1 MKEGPPSFDDIF
13 VVMSAASV
21 GDTEARVS
29 LPDWPQLDDTATK
42 FAIALNILLDDLA
55 VSAAD
60 VQHELA
66 ARGHLANRLQVL
78 AEASHEFAAATYDLD
93 RLLYAVARRLC
104 ELVGDVCVIRAVT
117 EDGQWLESRGAAYHR
132 DPALLAEAREVM
144 TLVRQRVGE
153 GVAGRAAATG
163 KPVLVPK
170 IDTDELPPSTDP
182 RYRAYLERLGLTSS
196 MALPLVCRGKVVGVA
211 SLMRNS
217 PGRPYTED
225 DLSLVQSVADHA
237 ALAIGNARSYA
248 AERVA
253 RDAADRAA
261 SALQQAKAQFARL
274 SECGIIGIMIADVHG
289 NILEANDTYL
299 KMLGYSRDELVQGVV
314 RWSDL
319 TPPELKHLGDR
330 ATELLRAS
338 GVAPP
343 FETESFRKDG
353 TRISVLVGIAMLEYP
368 RCIAFMADLTQR
380 VQAEA
385 GRKRAEEA
393 LRQSEDQLRQAQK
406 MEAVGRLAG
415 GIAHD
420 FNNVLSVI
428 LSYSDLLLSD
438 LQPGDPMRD
447 DVLEIQKAGTHAADL
462 TRQLLMFSRQQVL
475 EPKVV
480 DLNDVI
486 ARMDK
491 MLHRVVGEDVE
502 LLFIRSTSIG
512 KVRVDPGSIEQVIMN
527 LVVNARDAMPV
538 GGKLTIETANAVLD
552 EAYAAEHLGVKPGPH
567 VLLAVS
573 DSGSGMDRATQ
584 ARIFEPFFTTKPI
597 GQGTGLGLSTV
608 FGIVQQSGG
617 SVWVY
622 SEVGKGT
629 SFKVYLP
636 LVEGAVDEAEPR
648 SARATL
654 RGSETIL
661 LVEDEAQVR
670 AVALGILR
678 RQGYRVLVAANGGE
692 ALLLCEKHSGMIDL
706 LLSDVVMPQMSGPE
720 LARRL
725 ATLRPTTRVL
735 CMSGYT
741 DDAVIRHVALEAGIA
756 FIQKPFTPDTLAR
769 KVREVLDAHRS

>member
-1 MKEGPPSFDDIF
+1 MTERPSFDDIF

-21 GDTEARVS
+21 GDVAARVR
-29 LPDWPQLDDTATK
+29 LPDSPLVDDTATK

-55 VSAAD
+55 VSAAE
-60 VQHELA
+60 VQHELT
-66 ARGHLANRLQVL
+66 ARGRLANRLQVL
-78 AEASHEFAAATYDLD
+78 TEASHEFAAATYDLD
-93 RLLYAVARRLC
+93 RLLEAVARRLC

-117 EDGQWLESRGAAYHR
+117 EDGQWLEPHGAAHHR
-132 DPALLAEAREVM
+132 DPALLSTTRELMAR
-144 TLVRQRVGE
+144 VRQRVGE
-153 GVAGRAAATG
+153 GIAGRAAATG
-163 KPVLVPK
+163 KPVLVAQ
-170 IDTDELPPSTDP
+170 IDAAELPASTDP
-182 RYRAYLERLGLTSS
+182 RYRAYLEQLGLTSS
-196 MALPLVCRGKVVGVA
+196 MALPLICRGKVVGVA
-211 SLMRNS
+211 SLMRKS

-225 DLSLVQSVADHA
+225 DLILVQSVADHA
-237 ALAIGNARSYA
+237 SLAIGNARSYA

-253 RDAADRAA
+253 RDSADRAA

-274 SECGIIGIMIADVHG
+274 SESGILGIMIADVHG

-299 KMLGYSRDELVQGVV
+299 KMLGYSREELLQGAV

-319 TPPELKHLGDR
+319 TPPELKHLGDH

-353 TRISVLVGIAMLEYP
+353 TRFPVLVGVAMLEYP

-393 LRQSEDQLRQAQK
+393 LRQSEDQLRHAQK
-406 MEAVGRLAG
+406 MDAVGRLAG
-415 GIAHD
+415 GVAHD

-428 LSYSDLLLSD
+428 LSYSDLLLSE
-438 LQPGDPMRD
+438 LPTGDPMRG
-447 DVLEIQKAGTHAADL
+447 DVEEIRKAGKHAADL

-475 EPKVV
+475 EPKVL

-486 ARMDK
+486 TRMDK
-491 MLHRVVGEDVE
+491 MLRRVVGEDVE
-502 LLFIRSTSIG
+502 LVSTRAATLG
-512 KVRVDPGSIEQVIMN
+512 KVRVDPGSMEQVIMN

-538 GGKLTIETANAVLD
+538 GGKLTIETANVILD
-552 EAYAAEHLGVKPGPH
+552 EAYAEEHLGVKAGPY

-573 DSGSGMDRATQ
+573 DSGGGMDRATQ
-584 ARIFEPFFTTKPI
+584 ARIFEPFFTTKAM
-597 GQGTGLGLSTV
+597 GKGTGLGLSTV

-617 SVWVY
+617 SIWVY
-622 SEVGKGT
+622 SELGKGT

-636 LVEGAVDEAEPR
+636 VVEGELEEAQPQI
-648 SARATL
+648 APTTL

-670 AVALGILR
+670 AVAHGILAR
-678 RQGYRVLVAANGGE
+678 KGYRVLVAASGGE
-692 ALLLCEKHSGMIDL
+692 ALLLCEKHAGVIDL

-725 ATLRPTTRVL
+725 ATLRPTMKIL

-741 DDAVIRHVALEAGIA
+741 DDAVVRHGALEAGIA
-756 FIQKPFTPDTLAR
+756 FIQKPFTLDTLAR
-769 KVREVLDAHRS
+769 KVREVLDAPRL